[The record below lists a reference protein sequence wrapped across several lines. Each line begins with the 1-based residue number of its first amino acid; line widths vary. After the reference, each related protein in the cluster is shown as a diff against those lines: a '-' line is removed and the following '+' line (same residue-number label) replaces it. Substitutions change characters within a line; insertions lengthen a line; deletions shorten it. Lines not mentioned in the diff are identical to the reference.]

1 MISIERARMMG
12 VLILAGLL
20 AATVPGYAESP
31 SLADRVIEHKLANG
45 MTVLMVE
52 RHQAPIVSINM
63 TFGVGGVNEQV
74 GLTGLAHLYE
84 HMAFKGTRTV
94 GTRDYEREQAVLDDL
109 TLVGNELD
117 RRERVESARAETEGK
132 PYAPSQ
138 EVQQLQQ
145 RFKELQDKAGE
156 FVVGNEMALLYQ
168 RHGGV
173 GLNASTGKDITRY
186 VISLPANRLPLWA
199 ALESD
204 RMAHPVLREF
214 YKERGV
220 VMEER
225 RLRTDDSPNGLL
237 YETFTSTAFQ
247 AHQYGVPTIGWG
259 SDIMALTPAA
269 TEAFFKT
276 YYGPNNATV
285 AIVGDIKP
293 KEVIALIEQTFGK
306 IPAAPPI
313 PTLVTEEPP
322 QRGERR
328 VEIEFDAEPAL
339 AIGYHKP
346 TIGHPDDFVFDVID
360 EVLTEG
366 VTSRLYGTLVRDK
379 RLAASVL
386 SDTNYPGVR
395 APNLFV
401 IAATPLAP
409 HTTAEVEAAIYRE
422 LDRLKTEP
430 ISTKEFERVLNGLDA
445 DLVRSLRSN
454 SGLAS
459 QLAFYQ
465 TVAGTWRYVLSARDR
480 IAAVTPADVQRVA
493 SQYLTKSNRTV
504 GILAKKAPDKKMAAV
519 GEVTR

>member
-1 MISIERARMMG
+1 MISLERACTMG
-12 VLILAGLL
+12 VLILAGLVT
-20 AATVPGYAESP
+20 AAVPVYANSP

-94 GTRDYEREQAVLDDL
+94 GTRDYERERAVLDDL

-117 RRERVESARAETEGK
+117 GRERAESTRAEMEGK
-132 PYAPSQ
+132 PYVPSQ
-138 EVQQLQQ
+138 EVQQLQR

-313 PTLVTEEPP
+313 PSLVTEEPP

-409 HTTAEVEAAIYRE
+409 HTTAEVEAAIYDE
-422 LDRLKTEP
+422 LDRLKSEP

-493 SQYLTKSNRTV
+493 SQYLTKANRTV
-504 GILAKKAPDKKMAAV
+504 GVLVKKAGDKKMAAA
-519 GEVTR
+519 GEVAR

>member
-1 MISIERARMMG
+1 M
-12 VLILAGLL
+12 
-20 AATVPGYAESP
+20 
-31 SLADRVIEHKLANG
+31 
-45 MTVLMVE
+45 
-52 RHQAPIVSINM
+52 
-63 TFGVGGVNEQV
+63 
-74 GLTGLAHLYE
+74 
-84 HMAFKGTRTV
+84 
-94 GTRDYEREQAVLDDL
+94 
-109 TLVGNELD
+109 
-117 RRERVESARAETEGK
+117 
-132 PYAPSQ
+132 
-138 EVQQLQQ
+138 
-145 RFKELQDKAGE
+145 
-156 FVVGNEMALLYQ
+156 
-168 RHGGV
+168 
-173 GLNASTGKDITRY
+173 
-186 VISLPANRLPLWA
+186 
-199 ALESD
+199 
-204 RMAHPVLREF
+204 
-214 YKERGV
+214 
-220 VMEER
+220 MEER

-259 SDIMALTPAA
+259 SDILSLTPSA

-285 AIVGDIKP
+285 AIVGDINP
-293 KEVIALIEQTFGK
+293 KDVIALVEGTFGK
-306 IPAAPPI
+306 IPPAPQI
-313 PTLVTEEPP
+313 PPLVTEEPP

-346 TIGHPDDFVFDVID
+346 SIGHPDDFVFDVID

-366 VTSRLYGTLVRDK
+366 VTSRLYSTLVREK
-379 RLAASVL
+379 HLAASVM

-409 HTTAEVEAAIYRE
+409 HTTAEVEAAIYAE

-430 ISTKEFERVLNGLDA
+430 ISAKEFERILNRLDA

-465 TVAGTWRYVLSARDR
+465 TVAGNWRYVVNARDR

-493 SQYLTKSNRTV
+493 SQYLTKPNRTV
-504 GILAKKAPDKKMAAV
+504 GVLVKKAPDKTIAAV
-519 GEVTR
+519 GKVLQ